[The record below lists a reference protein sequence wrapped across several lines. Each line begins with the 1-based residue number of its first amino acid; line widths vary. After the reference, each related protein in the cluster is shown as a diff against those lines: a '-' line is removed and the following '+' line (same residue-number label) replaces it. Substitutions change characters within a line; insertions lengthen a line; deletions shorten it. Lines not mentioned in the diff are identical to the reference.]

1 MLAFSIWNAL
11 WVVIVT
17 FLFLSVLMVLF
28 SIISDVFRDRQLSG
42 VAKALWI
49 VVLIM
54 IPLLGSLIYLLVR
67 GQGMAER
74 STREQQRAQEAFDS
88 YVRDVAGGGAASEL
102 EKASALHA
110 SGELSDDEYAAL
122 KAKILA

>member
-88 YVRDVAGGGAASEL
+88 YVREVAGGGAASEL

>member
-54 IPLLGSLIYLLVR
+54 IPLLGSLI
-67 GQGMAER
+67 
-74 STREQQRAQEAFDS
+74 
-88 YVRDVAGGGAASEL
+88 
-102 EKASALHA
+102 
-110 SGELSDDEYAAL
+110 
-122 KAKILA
+122 

>member
-1 MLAFSIWNAL
+1 
-11 WVVIVT
+11 
-17 FLFLSVLMVLF
+17 
-28 SIISDVFRDRQLSG
+28 
-42 VAKALWI
+42 
-49 VVLIM
+49 
-54 IPLLGSLIYLLVR
+54 
-67 GQGMAER
+67 MAER

-88 YVRDVAGGGAASEL
+88 YVREVAGGGAASEL